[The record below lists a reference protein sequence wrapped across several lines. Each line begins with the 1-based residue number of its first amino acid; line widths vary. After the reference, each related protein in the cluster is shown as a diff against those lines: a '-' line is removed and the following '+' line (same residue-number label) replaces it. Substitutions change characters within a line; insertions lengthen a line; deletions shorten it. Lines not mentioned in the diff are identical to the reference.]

1 MAFVEKQS
9 LDQTP
14 VRAPQVDE
22 QQPQVHEPQP
32 QVLAEVEAPSILV
45 ADLAAV
51 HAAAASAAA
60 RAPAAAPADVATP
73 ARELVV
79 SDVRRDAALALTDA
93 EEAFFNKN
101 ETGPVRMTKV
111 ESFDDLDEGYEP
123 PKFWD
128 RVFGRKK
135 PPKR

>member
-1 MAFVEKQS
+1 VP
-9 LDQTP
+9 T
-14 VRAPQVDE
+14 
-22 QQPQVHEPQP
+22 EP
-32 QVLAEVEAPSILV
+32 ADAPSILV

-51 HAAAASAAA
+51 HAAAARAAST
-60 RAPAAAPADVATP
+60 PAAPPPADA
-73 ARELVV
+73 ASSSRELVV
-79 SDVRRDAALALTDA
+79 NEVRHDAAVAFTDA
-93 EEAFFNKN
+93 EEAFFKKN
-101 ETGPVRMTKV
+101 ETGPVRQVKV